1 MHRCLLLMLTLIVIL
16 TTTGPSLGAET
27 QGNDPDDQSKW
38 IISSG
43 LTPPLPA
50 GSLLGLALALE
61 RGGSSLWLDL
71 VLTADDQAVLLSDT
85 RIDHLTDVKTIFPE
99 RSRPDG
105 SYYSFDFTL
114 DELQQLSLTPTALPG
129 YMPLALSRSQLPI
142 TALDDFLRV
151 VDLVSADFAT
161 PPTLIFVLK
170 HGWRHQQEDKDL
182 GAVVLDTLNRY
193 RAAAGHAALMIGSY
207 DPEELQQLAQST
219 NPDATDIIGFMQLIS
234 AEDGREVQR
243 LEFGTYQPY
252 SYDLLFTR
260 FGLKAVSG
268 YADTIGLDPEAIF
281 DGSGELMHPSF
292 LSDAHT
298 LGLRVV
304 CCRADTL
311 SEQLF
316 NLESR
321 PEALFEHLLFTI
333 GFDGIVTGE
342 DRRARSWLENLAQ
355 AGGNEQNRIIERL
368 IDQIGERDD
377 TPSRPVQSDTTR

>member
-1 MHRCLLLMLTLIVIL
+1 MYRRLLLTLTLIVVL
-16 TTTGPSLGAET
+16 TTAGLSFGAET
-27 QGNDPDDQSKW
+27 QSNDSDVQPKW

-85 RIDHLTDVKTIFPE
+85 RIDELTDVKTIFPE

-114 DELQQLSLTPTALPG
+114 DELQQLSLTPTAATE
-129 YMPLALSRSQLPI
+129 YTPLALSRSHLHI
-142 TALDDFLRV
+142 TALDEFLSV

-182 GAVVLDTLNRY
+182 GAVVLETLNRY
-193 RAAAGHAALMIGSY
+193 RTADGSAALMIGSY

-219 NPDATDIIGFMQLIS
+219 DSGATDIIGFMQLIG
-234 AEDGREVQR
+234 ADDGREVQR

-281 DGSGELMHPSF
+281 DGAGELMHPSF
-292 LSDAHT
+292 LNDAHT

-304 CCRADTL
+304 CCRADAL

-316 NLESR
+316 NLESN
-321 PEALFEHLLFTI
+321 PVALFEHLLFTI
-333 GFDGIVTGE
+333 GFDGMVTSE
-342 DRRARSWLENLAQ
+342 DRRARSWIENLAQ
-355 AGGNEQNRIIERL
+355 AGGNEQNSIIERL
-368 IDQIGERDD
+368 IDQIGESDG